1 MHGRVDRLIGFEVLV
16 EGLTGLALIAA
27 PKAVCAVLLGEEPG
41 GTGAAV
47 GRVAGIALLSLV
59 ASAWLA
65 RRERGGRS
73 ALVALLLYNALTA
86 AYLSLLGVQGDWVG
100 PLLWPAV
107 AAHLVIGSLLAA
119 ALSRSPQA

>member
-41 GTGAAV
+41 GVGAAV

-59 ASAWLA
+59 SSTWLG
-65 RRERGGRS
+65 RRERGGRP
-73 ALVALLLYNALTA
+73 ALVGLLVYNALTA
-86 AYLSLLGVQGDWVG
+86 AYLGFLGVQGEWVG
-100 PLLWPAV
+100 SLLWPAV
-107 AAHLVIGSLLAA
+107 AVHVVVGALLAV
-119 ALSRSPQA
+119 ALSRSPRA